1 VKPTVQDYQNYHDVC
16 VDKLAQLEK
25 KGRRSLREAIA
36 ATVGAAILIAA
47 MGFLLYGVKGAI
59 ALVAIAGTVLWFATR
74 AYERGLKDGQELERN
89 SRTVD
94 SEWGL

>member
-47 MGFLLYGVKGAI
+47 LGFLCFGTRGA
-59 ALVAIAGTVLWFATR
+59 VAFVAVAGFIVWFAVR
-74 AYERGLKDGQELERN
+74 AYERGLTDGRELERN
-89 SRTVD
+89 RRAVD
-94 SEWGL
+94 QEWGL